1 MECSLPK
8 YRLGWRKR
16 ILLVLSWTD
25 SITESSADPVDNARR
40 GGRRPRFLVQKN
52 RTAFHSNTE
61 TNSYTVSEDTDLS
74 TLLAVLD
81 DEYARD
87 ILTHTSVEPMSAST
101 LSERCDASLP
111 TIYRRL
117 DRLEECHLVTE
128 ETELAQDGNHYS
140 VYRANLDRLELSL
153 DEGSFSLEL
162 TYREEDVA
170 DKFTRMW
177 EGMR

>member
-1 MECSLPK
+1 MSEEIDLS
-8 YRLGWRKR
+8 R
-16 ILLVLSWTD
+16 ILA
-25 SITESSADPVDNARR
+25 I
-40 GGRRPRFLVQKN
+40 
-52 RTAFHSNTE
+52 
-61 TNSYTVSEDTDLS
+61 
-74 TLLAVLD
+74 LD

-117 DRLEECHLVTE
+117 ERLEESRLVTE
-128 ETELAQDGNHYS
+128 ETELAPDGNHYS
-140 VYRANLDRLELSL
+140 VYSANLDRFELSL
-153 DEGSFSLEL
+153 EEGSFDLEL

-170 DKFTRMW
+170 DRFTRMW

>member
-1 MECSLPK
+1 M
-8 YRLGWRKR
+8 
-16 ILLVLSWTD
+16 
-25 SITESSADPVDNARR
+25 
-40 GGRRPRFLVQKN
+40 
-52 RTAFHSNTE
+52 
-61 TNSYTVSEDTDLS
+61 SEDTDLS

-81 DEYARD
+81 GDYARD

-117 DRLEECHLVTE
+117 DRLEECNLVTE
-128 ETELAQDGNHYS
+128 ETELAPDGNHYGI
-140 VYRANLDRLELSL
+140 YRANLDRLELSL
-153 DEGSFSLEL
+153 EDGSFELEL
-162 TYREEDVA
+162 THREQDVA

>member
-1 MECSLPK
+1 M
-8 YRLGWRKR
+8 
-16 ILLVLSWTD
+16 
-25 SITESSADPVDNARR
+25 
-40 GGRRPRFLVQKN
+40 
-52 RTAFHSNTE
+52 
-61 TNSYTVSEDTDLS
+61 SEEPDLS
-74 TLLAVLD
+74 TVLAILD

-117 DRLEECHLVTE
+117 DRLEECRLVTE
-128 ETELAQDGNHYS
+128 ETELASDGNHYS
-140 VYRANLDRLELSL
+140 VYSANLDRLELSL
-153 DEGSFSLEL
+153 EDGAFDLEL
-162 TYREEDVA
+162 SYEDDGDVA

>member
-1 MECSLPK
+1 MGGGGCGERVFSP
-8 YRLGWRKR
+8 RKTG
-16 ILLVLSWTD
+16 LLF
-25 SITESSADPVDNARR
+25 IAIPE
-40 GGRRPRFLVQKN
+40 
-52 RTAFHSNTE
+52 RTVIP
-61 TNSYTVSEDTDLS
+61 VSEDTNLS

-117 DRLEECHLVTE
+117 DRLEECNLVTE
-128 ETELAQDGNHYS
+128 ETELAPDGNHYS
-140 VYRANLDRLELSL
+140 VYSANLDRLELSL
-153 DEGSFSLEL
+153 NEGSFTLEL